1 MSGTLELEE
10 TEAALAAHPRVRE
23 AAVVVHRDAMDE
35 QLVAYVVPEPDP
47 GAPGPAGGLDRLCCH
62 IAAARPEGRAPDV
75 FVTVDRLPRVGD
87 GAVDRAALPDA
98 ARGEDPGS
106 PGPAVLGGIA
116 ATIADIWRE
125 VLRVGAVRLSDD
137 FFGRGGHSLA
147 ITRMAIRI
155 REELRVEVP
164 LTLFYDTPTVPA
176 IAAAIEEFAHSCHEP
191 G

>member
-10 TEAALAAHPRVRE
+10 TEAALTAHPRVRE
-23 AAVVVHRDAMDE
+23 AAVAVHRDAMDE
-35 QLVAYVVPEPDP
+35 RLVAYVVADP
-47 GAPGPAGGLDRLCCH
+47 APGGDLDRLCCH

-75 FVTVDRLPRVGD
+75 FVTVDRLPRGDD

-98 ARGEDPGS
+98 TRGEDPAS
-106 PGPAVLGGIA
+106 PGPAVLGGTA

-125 VLRVGAVRLSDD
+125 VLRVDAVRLSDNLFD
-137 FFGRGGHSLA
+137 RGGHSLA

-164 LTLFYDTPTVPA
+164 QTVFYDTPTVPA
-176 IAAAIEEFAHSCHEP
+176 IAAAIEEFAHSCHERE
-191 G
+191 